1 MNLYGIS
8 SILTA
13 ITSLSM
19 AVFVY
24 ARGRNK
30 LARIWSAFAA
40 SASFYGFGAFMVT
53 SAQSA
58 QQACFWWQVAYIGI
72 ILLPFIFVL
81 LAYEFLNIHRP
92 RVIKF
97 FGFCTFIFLAANFF
111 SRKLFIKDCT
121 LYFSDMP
128 TVKPIYFV
136 YPGGLLLYIFILFAF
151 FGWVTY
157 AHLELIKNY
166 RKIGILKRHQIKYF
180 FFAAALGFI
189 GGGASFLPCFG
200 ISFYPLLNFA
210 VPLYFIIMSYAIMRY
225 NLIDIKVA
233 ITRTGIFIAVY
244 TLVLGLPFA
253 VTAGMKNWLISIF
266 GANWVIFPLL
276 LMVILATAGPFIYI
290 SLQRKAEERLLREQR
305 SYQDILRQTAMGM
318 TRIHNLQQLLD
329 LIISA
334 VTANVRI
341 SHSAVYLHD
350 AGSGKFILKSGS
362 NLKPG
367 QPDSI
372 GKEDPVIRWIRKERK
387 PLVYEEL
394 KQGVLDNPDPVLKEI
409 VEDMRDLRAAII
421 LPSFLEEKLLS
432 LLVLGDKL
440 SAKIYTPEDL
450 NIFSILADQTAL
462 AIESAL
468 LYENIEEQ
476 VRKRTK
482 ELLEVQKQLVHAE
495 KLATV
500 GTLAGGVAHEINNP
514 LTAVLTN
521 VQMLLS
527 TPNNLDTDSKES
539 LELIEEATKRCRTI
553 VQKLMAYAKKP
564 LEAATPAKTVDM
576 FNATLNV
583 VTFLKYQ
590 LEQENIKIVTQAKEG
605 EYLVTGDQSELEQV
619 LTNIILNARDAI
631 KQVKKSGLINI
642 SFSKDSK
649 FVKVRVKD
657 DGPGIPKEIMHKIF
671 DPFFSTKDVGKGT
684 GLGLS
689 ICQAIIEKHNGAI
702 TVASEPGKGSTFT
715 INIPVVELKSGKENK
730 A

>member
-8 SILTA
+8 SILTG
-13 ITSLSM
+13 ITSLAM

-24 ARGRNK
+24 IRGRKNK
-30 LARIWSAFAA
+30 LALIWSAFAA

-53 SAQSA
+53 SANNSE
-58 QQACFWWQVAYIGI
+58 QACFWWQLAYIGI
-72 ILLPFIFVL
+72 ILLPFLFVL
-81 LAYEFLNIHRP
+81 LAYEFLNIRRP
-92 RVIKF
+92 WIIKIL
-97 FGFCTFIFLAANFF
+97 GFCTFIFLAANFF
-111 SRKLFIKDCT
+111 FRNLFIKGCS
-121 LYFSDMP
+121 LYFTDMP
-128 TVKPIYFV
+128 SVKPIYFV
-136 YPGGLLLYIFILFAF
+136 YPGGPLLYVFILFAF

-157 AHLELIKNY
+157 AHLELIINY
-166 RKIGILKRHQIKYF
+166 RRISILKRHQIKYF

-225 NLIDIKVA
+225 HLIDIKVA

-244 TLVLGLPFA
+244 TLVLGVPFA
-253 VTAGMKNWLISIF
+253 VTAWLKNWLVGIF
-266 GANWVIFPLL
+266 GANWVIFPLG

-290 SLQRKAEERLLREQR
+290 YLQRKAEEKLLREQR

-329 LIISA
+329 LIANA
-334 VTANVRI
+334 VTANVHI
-341 SHSAVYLHD
+341 SHSAVYLYD
-350 AGSGKFILKSGS
+350 ADSGKFSLKSGS
-362 NLKPG
+362 NLRSS
-367 QPDSI
+367 QPNSI
-372 GKEDPVIRWIRKERK
+372 DRESLVINWIRKEK
-387 PLVYEEL
+387 KALVYEEIR
-394 KQGVLDNPDPVLKEI
+394 QSAIDDPDLISKKI
-409 VEDMRDLRAAII
+409 VEDMRELGAAII
-421 LPSFLEEKLLS
+421 IPSFLEEKLLS
-432 LLVLGDKL
+432 LLVLGDKF
-440 SAKIYTPEDL
+440 SGKIYTLEDL
-450 NIFSILADQTAL
+450 NIFSILANQTAL

-476 VRKRTK
+476 VRRRTK

-527 TPNNLDTDSKES
+527 LPNSLDADSKES

-564 LEAATPAKTVDM
+564 LESVPPAKTVDM
-576 FNATLNV
+576 FHAVLNV

-605 EYLVTGDQSELEQV
+605 EYLVTGNQSELEQV

-631 KQVKKSGLINI
+631 RQVKKGGLISI

-649 FVKVRVKD
+649 SVKVGIKD
-657 DGPGIPKEIMHKIF
+657 DGPGISKEITHKIF

-689 ICQAIIEKHNGAI
+689 ICQAIIEKHNGSI
-702 TVASEPGKGSTFT
+702 SVESEAGKGATFT
-715 INIPVVELKSGKENK
+715 ISIPVVELKKEGRS
-730 A
+730 